1 MRSLLVVLTCAVP
14 LVAAAD
20 VTRSP
25 VAAAPAKQ
33 VLPFIEDD
41 YARAVAEAKRRK
53 LPLFVDGWAP
63 W

>member
-1 MRSLLVVLTCAVP
+1 MRSLLVVLMWAAP

-25 VAAAPAKQ
+25 APAAPAQ
-33 VLPFIEDD
+33 RALPFIEDD

-53 LPLFVDGWAP
+53 LPLFVDSWAP